1 MEPLVDRRMFER
13 MESDFTGWYSLKDED
28 KIQGEF
34 LGIDFSADG
43 LKLNS
48 AQSLPEGRAL
58 DLSLVSSQ
66 AKSPI
71 SETGQVVW
79 QREISPGRWQAGLHF
94 YQPHLLGLWPMID
107 YRRYSL
113 EVE

>member
-1 MEPLVDRRMFER
+1 MEPLVDRRIFER

-79 QREISPGRWQAGLHF
+79 QREVAPGRWQAGLHF

>member
-13 MESDFTGWYSLKDED
+13 MESDFTGWYSFKDED
-28 KIQGEF
+28 KILGEF
-34 LGIDFSADG
+34 LGMDFSADG

-58 DLSLVSSQ
+58 DLSLVSPQ

-71 SETGQVVW
+71 SEAGQVVW
-79 QREISPGRWQAGLHF
+79 QREVAPGRWQAGLRF
-94 YQPHLLGLWPMID
+94 YQPRLLGLWPMVD
-107 YRRYSL
+107 HRRYSL
-113 EVE
+113 EVD